1 MKLKDP
7 TGWFAAGPRMLQ
19 ALLLLS
25 DGAFKLFAYLSL
37 TAGRGTGRVQVT
49 QVELARAL
57 GKSRNSINAYLE
69 ELTQQGFCLIKP
81 SPNQHQPGEI
91 EIADTFWP
99 YHKLV
104 GNKPSLSTDAA
115 DALANR
121 NKGASRGSSNSPA
134 RSMPRPATEPEFI
147 EQVRTYLLKYA
158 IFCSSFGAADRKL
171 AAELFRD
178 GISFNEL
185 ERALLLGLGRKYVS
199 SLNSTVPSPIY
210 SLAYFLPCLDEVFQT
225 PSSDEYWEYL
235 RRRLKDFDGAWRD
248 VRRPPRIARPD
259 DKHRARSSNRGE
271 INPNATASG
280 TKSSHSGPTEGIAS
294 GG

>member
-37 TAGRGTGRVQVT
+37 TASRGTGRVQVT
-49 QVELARAL
+49 QLELARAL
-57 GKSRNSINAYLE
+57 GKSRNSISSYLE
-69 ELTQQGFCLIKP
+69 EITRQRLCLIKP

-91 EIADTFWP
+91 EIADAFWP
-99 YHKLV
+99 YHKV
-104 GNKPSLSTDAA
+104 AGNKPSLSPDA
-115 DALANR
+115 DTYSDRSN
-121 NKGASRGSSNSPA
+121 GASRESSNSPA
-134 RSMPRPATEPEFI
+134 RSMPGRATETEFI
-147 EQVRTYLLKYA
+147 ERVRTYLLKYA
-158 IFCSSFGAADRKL
+158 IFCSSFGAADQKL

-178 GISFNEL
+178 GISFDQL
-185 ERALLLGLGRKYVS
+185 ERALLLGVGRKYVS

-210 SLAYFLPCLDEVFQT
+210 SLAYFLPCLDEVSQT
-225 PSSDEYWEYL
+225 PSSDEYWQYL

-248 VRRPPRIARPD
+248 ARRSPGMTRTG
-259 DKHRARSSNRGE
+259 DKHRARNSNHDE
-271 INPNATASG
+271 TNPNAEDARISANR
-280 TKSSHSGPTEGIAS
+280 GPTPIAS